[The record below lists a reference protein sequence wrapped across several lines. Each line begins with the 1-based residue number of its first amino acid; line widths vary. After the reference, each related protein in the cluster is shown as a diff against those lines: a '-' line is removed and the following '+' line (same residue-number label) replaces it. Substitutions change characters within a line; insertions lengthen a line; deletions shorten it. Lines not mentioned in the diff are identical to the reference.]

1 MILEVFI
8 KDNTLQAK
16 IDDVIT
22 FKFSNLLYQL
32 FVEEYDNFGK
42 IIEQTFDSVFNNLLD
57 VYPRVDILGITL
69 KLNFNS
75 NLNADFHKSF
85 INAKYNLMD
94 ENSFMIIG
102 VENDR

>member
-1 MILEVFI
+1 MILEVFL

-32 FVEEYDNFGK
+32 FIEEYDDFGK

-75 NLNADFHKSF
+75 NLNAEFHTGF